1 MGRNQALALLR
12 QHKAALVQQFAV
24 SDIAIFGSTARD
36 EASDT
41 SDIDILVRFDGP
53 TTTEGFFG
61 LQFYLEDLFDCRIDL
76 VTDQALRKEFRA
88 HVEQEAIHA

>member
-1 MGRNQALALLR
+1 MGRDQALTLLQQHKTALL
-12 QHKAALVQQFAV
+12 QQFAV
-24 SDIAIFGSTARD
+24 TDIAIFGSTARD

-61 LQFYLEDLFDCRIDL
+61 LQFYLEDLFGCSIDL
-76 VTDQALRKEFRA
+76 VTDQALREEFRA
-88 HVEQEAIHA
+88 HVEREAIHA